1 MALDYVLHALDLMD
15 ENTSLSSSSGGGSD
29 DSQLLPMPSSESPP
43 KQPMSS
49 ARLHY
54 LAGRLLMSL
63 NDPTGALVHLN
74 IAAAQTKSWPSLNLS
89 IQRALST
96 CNDRCS
102 TLENVPANTES
113 KASSIELLLQSDSC
127 KLLSPSEMKDV
138 QVKASDATALTK
150 EVVWNHDDTGKENPP
165 FEFAVSFLEAT
176 HATSSD
182 TVKACVSIKSCLDFQ
197 VNVESIQL
205 LTTSGMYDVSNLEQC
220 AADRSQLQS
229 WIRGEDVSSSNKQ
242 VSKLGV
248 ELNSNDLAFFLTE
261 LSLPS
266 NLSDIALGGID
277 TSKFIPKS
285 GRLCN
290 TGYSHAG
297 KSIFYNLDVCY

>member
-1 MALDYVLHALDLMD
+1 MCRLQPLQRRDHFLAAGKRRPASIGTELAPAAEPHDDDAGQHRQNDLGDDGGDPEPDAVAALIFQ
-15 ENTSLSSSSGGGSD
+15 D
-29 DSQLLPMPSSESPP
+29 DAVDDM
-43 KQPMSS
+43 
-49 ARLHY
+49 
-54 LAGRLLMSL
+54 
-63 NDPTGALVHLN
+63 T
-74 IAAAQTKSWPSLNLS
+74 
-89 IQRALST
+89 
-96 CNDRCS
+96 
-102 TLENVPANTES
+102 
-113 KASSIELLLQSDSC
+113 
-127 KLLSPSEMKDV
+127 
-138 QVKASDATALTK
+138 
-150 EVVWNHDDTGKENPP
+150 DDTGKENPP